1 MSLKISR
8 LVVIEVAMLGL
19 TRWKMIEVQVDV
31 GPEVWGEMNKIIQVE
46 AAARQTNLQKDSC
59 SSW

>member
-1 MSLKISR
+1 M
-8 LVVIEVAMLGL
+8 IEVAMLGL
-19 TRWKMIEVQVDV
+19 TRWKMMEVQVDV